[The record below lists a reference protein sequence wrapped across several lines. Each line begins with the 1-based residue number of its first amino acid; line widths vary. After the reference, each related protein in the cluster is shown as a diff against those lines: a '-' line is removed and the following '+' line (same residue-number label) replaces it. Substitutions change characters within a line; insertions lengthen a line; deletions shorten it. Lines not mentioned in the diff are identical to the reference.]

1 MSKREGKTEAPTEKK
16 KKDARKKGTISKS
29 QDLGP
34 WITLLI
40 ATYVVPATIGATSNV
55 AVSSLASLRSVTARP
70 DSQKAVDL
78 LGQAMFGGLMALLPF
93 LGVCALVGVVTHVGQ
108 TGLMLSLH
116 PLKPDFKRVNPIEG
130 AKRLFSPKSLWDTAK
145 QVAKSILIGWLSWP
159 HINRVAENLTSDGR
173 VSLMEGLAESSRALM
188 AMTRSVCYA
197 IIVVALVDFMYQR
210 RNKIMDLKMT
220 KQEVRDE
227 MRNSEGDPHIK
238 QRIRSMQMALSR
250 SRMMSDV
257 PTASVVITNPTH
269 VAIALRYDPLSGGAP
284 KVVAA
289 GIDKVAM
296 RIREKAREAG
306 VPIVEAKPL
315 ARALWRSCEVGDEI
329 PAQLYEAVAKVLA
342 FVRRLRGS
350 ILSATVL
357 PLPRQYH
364 VDDTMLEGITGRR
377 PKRAPAA

>member
-1 MSKREGKTEAPTEKK
+1 MSKREGKTEAPTERK

-34 WITLLI
+34 WITLLV
-40 ATYVVPATIGATSNV
+40 ATYVVPTTIAAMSEV
-55 AVSSLASLRSVTARP
+55 AVGSLASLKAISARP

-78 LGQAMFGGLMALLPF
+78 LGQSMFGGLVALLPL
-93 LGVCALVGVVTHVGQ
+93 LGICMLVGVVTHVGQ
-108 TGLMLSLH
+108 TGLVLSLH
-116 PLKPDFKRVNPIEG
+116 PLKPDFKRVNPIQG
-130 AKRLFSPKSLWDTAK
+130 AKRLFSARSLWDTAK
-145 QVAKSILIGWLSWP
+145 QVAKSLLVGWLCWP
-159 HINRVAENLTSDGR
+159 HIQRVAANLTNGGR
-173 VSLMEGLAESSRALM
+173 VPLMEGLSESSRALM
-188 AMTRSVCYA
+188 AMTRSVCYG
-197 IIVVALVDFMYQR
+197 IIVIALVDFMYQR
-210 RNKIMDLKMT
+210 RSKIMDLKMT
-220 KQEVRDE
+220 KQEIRDE

-250 SRMMSDV
+250 SRMMADV

-269 VAIALRYDPLSGGAP
+269 VAIALRYDPTSGGAP

-289 GIDKVAM
+289 GIDNVAL

-315 ARALWRSCEVGDEI
+315 ARALWRACEVGDEI
-329 PAQLYEAVAKVLA
+329 PAPLYEAVAKVLA

-364 VDDTMLEGITGRR
+364 VDDTMLEGVTGRR
-377 PKRAPAA
+377 PKRRPAA